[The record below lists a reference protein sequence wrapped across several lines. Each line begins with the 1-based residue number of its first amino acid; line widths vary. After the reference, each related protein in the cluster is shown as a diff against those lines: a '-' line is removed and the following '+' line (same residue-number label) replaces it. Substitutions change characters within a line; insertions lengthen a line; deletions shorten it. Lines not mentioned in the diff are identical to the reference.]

1 MTIVTRLHFIAAGSK
16 AICFSK
22 RTLDIWNR
30 FGVAKP
36 MVEKGVIWNV
46 GKVFRGADTNPIYQF
61 DMLPVKDQQMPGFG
75 RVNGSIGYRFS
86 DIGPIKAP
94 EIKLTLSNLLNSRQL
109 TGISSVTSNA
119 NATVGVRGSTIA
131 GSTPYYYQGE
141 GFSALVTARAAF

>member
-1 MTIVTRLHFIAAGSK
+1 MRGIQLHAQ
-16 AICFSK
+16 
-22 RTLDIWNR
+22 
-30 FGVAKP
+30 P
-36 MVEKGVIWNV
+36 
-46 GKVFRGADTNPIYQF
+46 
-61 DMLPVKDQQMPGFG
+61 MPGFG